1 LAAFSS
7 EQIRSVALIAHSG
20 AGKTSIAD
28 AMFFVSGGTNRQGR
42 VDDKTSLS
50 DFEPEEQSRGS
61 SLQTAVL
68 PCEWKGVKINVLDTP
83 GYADFRG
90 EMLSGLR
97 VADAAIIVVSAPS
110 GIEVGAD
117 QAWQMCQE
125 RNLPRL
131 IVVNKLDR
139 ENTAFEKTVDEIA
152 SRWGRTCV
160 PTQTVDGADASFTA
174 VASLALPDEPDGAPV
189 GWHERLV
196 EAIAETDDDLTLKYL
211 EGEALTQEEMTAGLK
226 AAVASGSV
234 FPILAS
240 SAQNNAG
247 IPELLDAIR
256 DLVPSP
262 LDAAAPDADVPTGTQ
277 ADFVFKTS
285 ADPFV
290 GKLSYF
296 RVYGAPLKK
305 DSQLWNAEEKE
316 TERLGQI
323 YAPSGKEQKPVDEVV
338 TGDIGVVPKLNATRT
353 FQTLCDRANPATLPG
368 VDMPEPVYALATTPE
383 TAADLDKMAGALT
396 RVEDEDPSLHI
407 ERVPE
412 TGQTVIRGLGDVHV
426 TMAVERVRRKF
437 GINLSTALPK
447 IPYQETIA
455 GSARA
460 EYRHKK
466 QTGGHGQ
473 YGHVIMQLAPRE
485 RGSGFAFA
493 SKVVGGNVPREY
505 IPAVEKGV
513 VKAMGEGTLA
523 GYPIVDI
530 DVTLVDGSS
539 HSVDSSG
546 MSFEI
551 AGSFALRNGV
561 RDAHPVLL
569 EPVMKVSVLVPDEM
583 TGDVMSD
590 VNSRRGRILGMN
602 PKGQGMT
609 LVEADV
615 PMAAMQRYA
624 TDLRAFTQSRGSFT
638 ARFAYYDT
646 VPPNE
651 QDRVVKQAASKEAAG
666 A

>member
-1 LAAFSS
+1 MAAFTS
-7 EQIRSVALIAHSG
+7 EQIRNVALVAHSG

-50 DFEPEEQSRGS
+50 DFEPEEQNRGS
-61 SLQTAVL
+61 SIQATVL

-97 VADAAIIVVSAPS
+97 VADAAVIVVSAPS
-110 GIEVGAD
+110 GVEVGAT
-117 QAWQMCQE
+117 QAWEMCQE

-139 ENTAFEKTVDEIA
+139 ENTTFQETVDEIT
-152 SRWGRTCV
+152 SRWGRACIPV
-160 PTQTVDGADASFTA
+160 QTANGTDASFTG
-174 VASLALPDEPDGAPV
+174 VASLALPDEPEGAPG
-189 GWHERLV
+189 GWHERLI
-196 EAIAETDDDLTLKYL
+196 EAVAETDDDLTMKYL
-211 EGEALTQEEMTAGLK
+211 EGEALTAEELTRGLK

-240 SAQNNAG
+240 SSENNAG
-247 IPELLDAIR
+247 IPELLDAVR
-256 DLVPSP
+256 DLLPSP
-262 LDAAAPDADVPTGTQ
+262 LDAAGAGADVPAGAQ
-277 ADFVFKTS
+277 ASFVFKTS

-296 RVYGAPLKK
+296 RVYGAPMKK

-316 TERLGQI
+316 TERVGQI
-323 YAPSGKEQKPVDEVV
+323 FAPSGKEQTPVGEVV
-338 TGDIGVVPKLNATRT
+338 TGDIGVVPKLNVTRT
-353 FQTLCDRANPATLPG
+353 FQTLCDRANPVTLPG
-368 VDMPEPVYALATTPE
+368 IDVPEPVYSLAATPV
-383 TAADLDKMAGALT
+383 TAADLDKMAGALN
-396 RVEDEDPSLHI
+396 RVEEEDPTM
-407 ERVPE
+407 RVDRIPE
-412 TGQTVIRGLGDVHV
+412 TGETVLRGLGEVHV
-426 TMAVERVRRKF
+426 AMAVERVRRKF

-447 IPYQETIA
+447 IPYRETVA

-473 YGHVIMQLAPRE
+473 YGHVIMQVAPRE

-523 GYPIVDI
+523 GYPIVDV
-530 DVTLVDGSS
+530 DVILLDGSS

-551 AGSFALRNGV
+551 AGGFALRNGM
-561 RDAHPVLL
+561 RDATPVLL

-609 LVEADV
+609 LIEADV
-615 PMAAMQRYA
+615 PMATMQRYA

-638 ARFAYYDT
+638 AQFAYYDI
-646 VPPNE
+646 VPPDE
-651 QDRVVKQAASKEAAG
+651 QDRVVKQAAGKEAAN